1 MAKEVETLTKKVLVE
16 ELAEKYDMTKKAA
29 TEVVNDVFESM
40 SKTLANGGVVDING
54 FGKFTVKTRAA
65 RTGVNPSTGEQIKIE
80 ASKAPGFKASKT
92 LKELVK

>member
-1 MAKEVETLTKKVLVE
+1 
-16 ELAEKYDMTKKAA
+16 MTKKAA

-65 RTGVNPSTGEQIKIE
+65 RTGVNPRTGEQIKIE